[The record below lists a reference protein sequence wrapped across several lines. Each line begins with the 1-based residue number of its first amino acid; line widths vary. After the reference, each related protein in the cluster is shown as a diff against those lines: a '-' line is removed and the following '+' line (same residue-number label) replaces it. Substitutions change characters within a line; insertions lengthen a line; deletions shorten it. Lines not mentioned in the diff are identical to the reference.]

1 MFKSLPGF
9 RDFYPED
16 CALRNHLFRIC
27 RKTAQSFNFKEYD
40 GPILE
45 SLDLFKEKSGE
56 EIVSQLFA
64 FEDQGG
70 RKVALRPEMT
80 PSLARMIGARANA
93 LKRPIKWFCIE
104 ENFRYERMQK
114 GRTRS
119 FYQFNA
125 DIFGEPGPGAD
136 AEIIGVLIHSLTVMG
151 LGPEDFVIRI
161 SDRHLWVLYL
171 KSVGLAEES
180 IFSVLGLID
189 KLERMPRE
197 DLEKK
202 LQSFFNDATEDFLA
216 KVDTLTKIRELA
228 DLKRFFE
235 AHVSGPDLVTELDE
249 RLSAWES
256 LMLRLNGMGFG
267 SMVRIDLGIV
277 RGLAYYTGFVFEA
290 FDIQGDHRAIAGGG
304 RYDHL
309 VKKLG
314 GPELPAVG
322 FAMGDVV
329 IKDFLEEK
337 GLLPNYIQ
345 VPDVYA
351 VIGSDETLPTA
362 LQQIQIFRQA
372 GYTVDYPIRKIAFGK
387 QFKAANESGARWAV
401 IFGDEEVA
409 RNSAKLKNLGS
420 GDETE
425 IPLDRLVESIRE
437 LDQG

>member
-16 CALRNHLFRIC
+16 CAVRNHLFRSW
-27 RKTAQSFNFKEYD
+27 RKTALSYNFKEYD

-45 SLDLFKEKSGE
+45 SLDLFKQKSGD
-56 EIVSQLFA
+56 EIVNQLFA
-64 FEDQGG
+64 FEDKGG
-70 RKVALRPEMT
+70 REVALRPEMT

-114 GRTRS
+114 GRLRS

-125 DIFGEPGPGAD
+125 DIFGEPRPGAD
-136 AEIIGVLIHSLTVMG
+136 AEIIATLIQSLTVMG
-151 LGPEDFVIRI
+151 LGSKDFVIRI

-171 KSVGLAEES
+171 KSLGLDEES
-180 IFSVLGLID
+180 VFAVLGLID
-189 KLERMPRE
+189 KFERLPRE
-197 DLEKK
+197 KMEESLRP
-202 LQSFFNDATEDFLA
+202 FFNEATEDFLA
-216 KVDTLTKIRELA
+216 KVDTLTTIRELD
-228 DLKRFFE
+228 DLKKFFT
-235 AHVSGPDLVTELDE
+235 AHVQDASLASELDE
-249 RLSAWES
+249 RLAGWDS
-256 LMLRLNGMGFG
+256 LLKRLQAMGLG
-267 SMVRIDLGIV
+267 SFIRIDLGIV

-309 VKKLG
+309 VKRLG
-314 GPELPAVG
+314 GPDLPAVG

-345 VPDVYA
+345 SPDVYA
-351 VIGSDETLPTA
+351 IISSDETLSAA
-362 LQQIQIFRQA
+362 LEQIQLLRQA
-372 GYTVDYPIRKIAFGK
+372 GFSVEYPIRNVGFGK

-401 IFGDEEVA
+401 IFGEDEVA
-409 RNSAKLKNLGS
+409 RCVAKIKNLGS
-420 GDETE
+420 GDEVE
-425 IPLDRLVESIRE
+425 VPLARLSESFIE
-437 LDQG
+437 LDQS